1 MSETKFR
8 KINNLLGWFVFSV
21 ALITYGLTVEP
32 TASYWD
38 AGEYIATAAKLQVGH
53 PPGAPLYQMLGAVFS
68 LFATSPEK
76 IALAVNYLSVVSSA
90 FVILFLFWSITLL
103 LRKIYDINHKINSKN
118 IFLSAV
124 IGSLAYTFSDSFWFS
139 AVESEVYALAM
150 FFLAA
155 TFWLGLRWEKDFD
168 TERGD
173 KWLVLIS
180 FMIGLSFG
188 VHFMAILT
196 IPAIGM
202 IYFFKKYKKITV
214 KSFLL
219 ANIISVSILLFIF
232 KLLLPYTLGFFG
244 QLEVFFVNSIGLPFN
259 SGTIIAAVLV
269 VLFFYKALKY
279 SRDKGNVNL
288 NTLILCTLFIFVGFS
303 SWMMLPIRSNA
314 NTVINENAPSD
325 ARTLLAYYKLEQ
337 YPKTYLFY
345 GPMFSD
351 IYAPQDESQPYI
363 DGKPKYEKDYII
375 NKGFI
380 KKNVIEIGCGVDIK
394 KFEIKNSILSKSYNE
409 NNKLIVGYIGRVTES
424 KNINL
429 LLKSIPIIK
438 SKYKDVLFLFA
449 GAFEPI
455 LKNH

>member
-38 AGEYIATAAKLQVGH
+38 AGEYIATSAKLQVGH

-351 IYAPQDESQPYI
+351 IYAPQDDSQPYI
-363 DGKPKYEKDYII
+363 DGKPKYEKDYNTNRYII
-375 NKGFI
+375 VNNWKDSE
-380 KKNVIEIGCGVDIK
+380 V
-394 KFEIKNSILSKSYNE
+394 NSNS
-409 NNKLIVGYIGRVTES
+409 
-424 KNINL
+424 
-429 LLKSIPIIK
+429 
-438 SKYKDVLFLFA
+438 
-449 GAFEPI
+449 
-455 LKNH
+455 NHRG